1 MYTVD
6 ILDGIHDTKL
16 RQFLQNK
23 YFKIHVKLGYLFDVY
38 IRDIFIDS
46 EIIDLDD
53 IVYKAIEVNFA
64 IVPRPEVFFC
74 SKFLSVSGLNLPSN
88 TKVVLVPPT
97 NKNPLVVTR
106 YSLHK
111 LMSPTLHELN
121 ANTHI
126 GNVNV
131 VCDVRLYSDTV
142 TETGSRGVV
151 GKPC

>member
-16 RQFLQNK
+16 RQFLQNN
-23 YFKIHVKLGYLFDVY
+23 YHKIHVKLGYLFDVY

-53 IVYKAIEVNFA
+53 IVYKTIEVNFA

-74 SKFLSVSGLNLPSN
+74 SKFLSVSGLNLPNN
-88 TKVVLVPPT
+88 TKIVLVPPT
-97 NKNPLVVTR
+97 NKNLLTITR

-111 LMSPTLHELN
+111 LMSPVLHELN
-121 ANTHI
+121 TNTSM
-126 GNVNV
+126 GNVNII
-131 VCDVRLYSDTV
+131 CDVRLYSDTV
-142 TETGSRGVV
+142 TETGSGGVV

>member
-6 ILDGIHDTKL
+6 ILEGIHDTKL
-16 RQFLQNK
+16 RRFLQNN
-23 YFKIHVKLGYLFDVY
+23 YYKIHVKLGYLFDVY

-53 IVYKAIEVNFA
+53 VVYKSVEVNFA

-74 SKFLSVSGLNLPSN
+74 SKFLSVTGLNLPSN

-97 NKNPLVVTR
+97 YKNPLLVTK

-121 ANTHI
+121 ANTRI

-131 VCDVRLYSDTV
+131 ICDVRLYSDTV
-142 TETGSRGVV
+142 IETVSGGVV
-151 GKPC
+151 GKPS

>member
-38 IRDIFIDS
+38 IRDVFIDS

-53 IVYKAIEVNFA
+53 IVYKTIEVNFA

-74 SKFLSVSGLNLPSN
+74 SKFLSVSGLNLPNN
-88 TKVVLVPPT
+88 TKIVLVPPT
-97 NKNPLVVTR
+97 NKNPLTITR

-111 LMSPTLHELN
+111 LMSPILHELN

-131 VCDVRLYSDTV
+131 LCDVRLYSDTV
-142 TETGSRGVV
+142 IETGSGGVV

>member
-16 RQFLQNK
+16 RQFLQNN
-23 YFKIHVKLGYLFDVY
+23 YHKIHVKLGYLFDVY

-53 IVYKAIEVNFA
+53 VVYKSVEVNFA

-74 SKFLSVSGLNLPSN
+74 SKFLSVTGLNLPNN

-97 NKNPLVVTR
+97 YKNPLLVTK

-121 ANTHI
+121 ANTRI

-131 VCDVRLYSDTV
+131 ICDVRLYSDTV
-142 TETGSRGVV
+142 IETVSGGVV
-151 GKPC
+151 GKPS

>member
-16 RQFLQNK
+16 RQFLQNN
-23 YFKIHVKLGYLFDVY
+23 YHKIHVKLGYLFDVY

-53 IVYKAIEVNFA
+53 IVYKTIEVNFA

-97 NKNPLVVTR
+97 NKNPLIVTR

-121 ANTHI
+121 ANTSM

-131 VCDVRLYSDTV
+131 LCDVRLYSDTV
-142 TETGSRGVV
+142 IETGSGGVV

>member
-16 RQFLQNK
+16 RQFLQNN
-23 YFKIHVKLGYLFDVY
+23 YYKIHVKLGYLFDVY

-53 IVYKAIEVNFA
+53 IVYKAIEINFA

-74 SKFLSVSGLNLPSN
+74 SKYLSVSGLNLPNN
-88 TKVVLVPPT
+88 TKIVLVPPT
-97 NKNPLVVTR
+97 SKNPLTITR

-111 LMSPTLHELN
+111 LMSPVLHELN
-121 ANTHI
+121 TNTSM

-142 TETGSRGVV
+142 IETESGGVV

>member
-6 ILDGIHDTKL
+6 ILDGIHDAKL
-16 RQFLQNK
+16 RQFLQNN
-23 YFKIHVKLGYLFDVY
+23 YHKIHVKLGYLFDVY

-53 IVYKAIEVNFA
+53 IVYKAIEINFA

-74 SKFLSVSGLNLPSN
+74 SKYLSVSSLNLPNN
-88 TKVVLVPPT
+88 TKIVLVPPT
-97 NKNPLVVTR
+97 SKNPLTITR

-111 LMSPTLHELN
+111 LMSPVLHELN
-121 ANTHI
+121 TNTSM

-131 VCDVRLYSDTV
+131 MCDVRLYSDTV
-142 TETGSRGVV
+142 IETGSGGVV

>member
-16 RQFLQNK
+16 RQFLQNN
-23 YFKIHVKLGYLFDVY
+23 YYKIHVKLGYLFDVY

-53 IVYKAIEVNFA
+53 IVYKAIEINFA

-74 SKFLSVSGLNLPSN
+74 SKFLSVSGLNLPNN
-88 TKVVLVPPT
+88 TKIVLVPPT
-97 NKNPLVVTR
+97 NKNPLTITR

-111 LMSPTLHELN
+111 LMSPVLHELN
-121 ANTHI
+121 TNTSM
-126 GNVNV
+126 GNVNII
-131 VCDVRLYSDTV
+131 CDVRLYSDTV
-142 TETGSRGVV
+142 IETGSGGVV

>member
-16 RQFLQNK
+16 RQFLQNN
-23 YFKIHVKLGYLFDVY
+23 YHKIHVKLGYLFDVY

-53 IVYKAIEVNFA
+53 VVYKSVEVNFA

-74 SKFLSVSGLNLPSN
+74 SKFLSVTGLNLPSN

-97 NKNPLVVTR
+97 YKNPLLVTK
-106 YSLHK
+106 YSLYK

-121 ANTHI
+121 ANTRI

-131 VCDVRLYSDTV
+131 ICDVRLYSDTV
-142 TETGSRGVV
+142 IETVSGGVV
-151 GKPC
+151 GKPS

>member
-6 ILDGIHDTKL
+6 ILEGIHDTKL
-16 RQFLQNK
+16 RRFLQNN
-23 YFKIHVKLGYLFDVY
+23 YYRIHVKLGYLFDVY

-53 IVYKAIEVNFA
+53 VVYKSVEVNFA

-74 SKFLSVSGLNLPSN
+74 SKFLSVTGLNLPSN

-97 NKNPLVVTR
+97 YKNPLLVTK

-121 ANTHI
+121 ANTRI

-131 VCDVRLYSDTV
+131 ICDVRLYSDTV
-142 TETGSRGVV
+142 IETVSGGVV
-151 GKPC
+151 GKPS